1 MTDENKK
8 ENITDNP
15 VDTVTKNEDN
25 QDLNSVPLKTLLE
38 QKKANKELKEKIA
51 SFEAKEKELAD
62 AKLLEEKNYQELI
75 QKKESELNN
84 FKIELE
90 NEKKN
95 NKLEKIKNKFSNELS
110 KLNVID
116 SEDALRLVEYKDL
129 LDQDSFDEE
138 IKQRVTDLQKNKA
151 YLFKSVTRNN
161 NENGQPNQASPTQ
174 NKGNGKV
181 DPLIQSLAAK
191 FSIT

>member
-1 MTDENKK
+1 MTTEKP
-8 ENITDNP
+8 IDNP
-15 VDTVTKNEDN
+15 PKNNDNDTENGE
-25 QDLNSVPLKTLLE
+25 SVPLKTLLD

-51 SFEAKEKELAD
+51 LFEAKEKELAD

-75 QKKESELNN
+75 QKKESELAN
-84 FKIELE
+84 FKTELE

-116 SEDALRLVEYKDL
+116 SDDALRLVKYDDL
-129 LDQDSFDEE
+129 LTLDSFDDE
-138 IKQRVTDLQKNKA
+138 IKARAADLQKNKS

-161 NENGQPNQASPTQ
+161 NENGQPNQGQPPHQ
-174 NKGNGKV
+174 NKGSGKV
-181 DPLIQSLAAK
+181 DPLLQSLASK